1 MENYNNFF
9 VELTRHGQPHCWQEE
24 LAAQDIDNRLIR
36 IPTGFGK
43 TQGVLA
49 AWLWNRIAQQNDR
62 WSRRLVWCL
71 PMRVLVEQAYHECR
85 QILQRAGML
94 WDGGENHEGKI
105 GVHLLMGGADSGE
118 WHLYPEECAVLIGTQ
133 DMLLSRAMNRGYGSP
148 RARWPMEFGLL
159 NQDCLW
165 VMDEVQLMDVGLAT
179 SGQIQAFRDDDEQAG
194 KSVRPCHTW
203 WMSAT
208 VQRDWLGKSP
218 ETKAL
223 ADDDGELPQTEI
235 RKGERTGHLWDDVAK
250 PCTVNSTIKNSA
262 AFAQMVMDAHFA
274 DGSGKDGPTLVV
286 VNRVE
291 TAVELYENLRKLTK
305 KAGGGQTDLRLVHSR
320 FRAHERR
327 AWREEFLN
335 RAACAPGTDRII
347 VSTQVVEAGVDISA
361 ALLVTEL
368 APWASLVQRFGR
380 SARWGGTARVIVV
393 DLAAAQAQEALSNAL
408 NKMKKDRNKEIDEES
423 IIATAEEKAA
433 LPYSLTEIRASR
445 EALDRVHDV
454 SPLYLEKFEEEIPAD
469 FLSRLYPYEPRH
481 LLLRHELEELFDTTP
496 DLTGADIDISR
507 FIRSGEERD
516 LQVFWAEVPEKAPD
530 AKLRASRE
538 ALCSVPF
545 LKAREWL
552 CGKETT
558 TTKAPRLETGKRAWV
573 WDWLDGAWRLAERR
587 DLYPGQTVM
596 VAVECGG
603 YDPQKGWSPKSEVA
617 IPVVSPPP
625 IAPEELADAA
635 QDDESLSVQT
645 AWQTIATH
653 GNEAARLA
661 RSIATALV
669 PTLAD
674 VFGLG
679 GRCHDAGKIFP
690 AFRGSIKEIDG
701 KPKRIDLA
709 KAPKEA
715 WRTGKNLY
723 PMPNGGGKRPG
734 FRHELVSVLAL
745 FAVLQRHNPDHDA
758 LLGPWRELFTALKAP
773 LAEKAEVES
782 APNTL
787 EEEILSLGADRFN
800 LLAYLIGCHHG
811 KVRLAWHAGLSD
823 QAKAGGKSRLR
834 GLEDGDH
841 VDEVPLYDAAGT
853 VRSLPAFEVD
863 LCLATAGLNPKTG
876 PGWTERCLGLLKK
889 HGPFTLAWLEALLR
903 AADQRASRLAVIDPL
918 LEQEVKS

>member
-1 MENYNNFF
+1 MENYKQFF
-9 VELTRHGQPHCWQEE
+9 VGLTKHGQPHGWQEE
-24 LAAQDIDNRLIR
+24 LAVQNIDNRLIR

-49 AWLWNRIAQQNDR
+49 AWLLNRISKQDDH
-62 WSRRLVWCL
+62 WPRRLVWCL
-71 PMRVLVEQAYHECR
+71 PMRVLVEQTYHECR
-85 QILQRAGML
+85 EILQRIGIL
-94 WDGGENHEGKI
+94 WDGTSSHEGKI

-133 DMLLSRAMNRGYGSP
+133 DMLLSRVMNRGYGSP

-179 SGQIQAFRDDDEQAG
+179 SGQLQAFRNDDDEAG
-194 KSVRPCHTW
+194 RSMRRCYTW

-208 VQRDWLGKSP
+208 VQSSWLEQSP
-218 ETKAL
+218 ETKGTKL
-223 ADDDGELPQTEI
+223 SQSKIQEEN
-235 RKGERTGHLWDDVAK
+235 RTGHLWDDVAK
-250 PCTVNSTIKNSA
+250 PCKVVGTVKSSA
-262 AFAQMVMDAHFA
+262 ELAHMVMDEHDAV
-274 DGSGKDGPTLVV
+274 GNGKDGPTLVV

-291 TAVELYENLRKLTK
+291 TAVELYENLQKLTRK
-305 KAGGGQTDLRLVHSR
+305 VGSEQTDLRLVHSR
-320 FRAHERR
+320 FRAHERK

-361 ALLVTEL
+361 ALLITEL

-380 SARWGGTARVIVV
+380 SARWGGTARVVIV
-393 DLAAAQAQEALSNAL
+393 DLAAAQAQEAL
-408 NKMKKDRNKEIDEES
+408 NKAKKDPSKKVDEEA
-423 IIATAEEKAA
+423 IIDTVEEKVA
-433 LPYSLTEIRASR
+433 LPYSLDEIRAAR
-445 EALDRVHDV
+445 EALAKLVDV
-454 SPLYLEKFEEEIPAD
+454 SPLCLEKFEEENPD
-469 FLSRLYPYEPRH
+469 LLSRLYPYEPRH
-481 LLLRHELEELFDTTP
+481 LLMRHELEELFDTTT

-516 LQVFWAEVPEKAPD
+516 LQVFWAEVPEKNPD
-530 AKLRASRE
+530 PKLRPARE

-545 LKAREWL
+545 PKAREWL
-552 CGKETT
+552 CGKETKT
-558 TTKAPRLETGKRAWV
+558 QKAPMLESGKRAWV
-573 WDWLDGAWRLAERR
+573 WDWLDGAWRLVERR
-587 DLYPGQTVM
+587 DLYPGQTVL

-603 YDPQKGWSPKSEVA
+603 YDPQKGWSPKSNKAA
-617 IPVVSPPP
+617 IPFVASPSL
-625 IAPEELADAA
+625 APDEQADAA
-635 QDDESLSVQT
+635 QDDESLSIQT

-653 GNEAARLA
+653 GNEAALLA
-661 RSIATALV
+661 RSIAMSLV
-669 PTLAD
+669 PALAD

-690 AFRGSIKEIDG
+690 AFRGSIKQINGIPDR
-701 KPKRIDLA
+701 PDLA

-715 WRTGKNLY
+715 WLTGKHLY
-723 PMPNGGGKRPG
+723 PMRGGHRPG

-745 FAVLQRHNPDHDA
+745 FAVLQRYDPDHEA
-758 LLGPWRELFTALKAP
+758 LLGLWRELFAKLNVS
-773 LAEKAEVES
+773 LAEKDCAKS
-782 APNTL
+782 SPNAL
-787 EEEILSLGADRFN
+787 EEEILRLNADHFN

-811 KVRLAWHAGLSD
+811 KVRLAWHAGPSD
-823 QAKAGGKSRLR
+823 QAKADGKPRLR
-834 GLEDGDH
+834 GLEDGDP
-841 VDEVPLYDAAGT
+841 VDGVPLYDAAGA
-853 VRSLPAFEVD
+853 VRSLPTFEVD

-918 LEQEVKS
+918 LKQEVQS